1 LSIDPRPARHLG
13 ALAWLGLL
21 AAACVM
27 ILGGLGQTDLWDP
40 DEPRIAQVT
49 EEMRSGRHGASGWVL
64 LHLNREPYTEKPP
77 LYYWLVSLASAG
89 EERVDAVAARLP
101 SALAGIACVILGAAF
116 GARLLG
122 ARAGLLGAMLLLS
135 TWEFVYLA
143 RRAQFDVLLAL
154 LETLA
159 LVGFWRADRGIGS
172 RGWNAALFHGAMG
185 LAVLTKGPVGLLIP
199 MLVAATWLAWEG
211 RLREMRRA
219 VPLWGL
225 VLSLGPGL
233 AWLGVSAAL
242 APEGFLGETVG
253 TNLLGR
259 FFGGTS
265 HERPFYYYLYK
276 FPTENLPWSLLWP
289 LVAVVGWRRIFGPGA
304 DAERRRSWRF
314 LLAWVGASFVFFSLS
329 SGKRGLYL
337 LPAFP
342 AAALL
347 LADAL
352 LATVEARG
360 RVPTWLGRAAAG
372 LGALF
377 VLAGVGVAAWPIE
390 KADVPWTFAAAVIA
404 AVGGAALAWRALAHA
419 APALRLGAI
428 AVGAAGIELAAF
440 TLLFPAIDAEKSLRP
455 FGRAVASLT
464 APEEPV
470 GLVGSAQKTG
480 TFAYYTRRRIVPLDT
495 PAQVRSFVEGG
506 GRILITERED
516 LERLE
521 PAGPVV
527 LRAAEGGDEDH
538 FVAASPRDGGPGA
551 TSGGGSAS
559 HPSESPP

>member
-1 LSIDPRPARHLG
+1 VPLDPRPARRLG
-13 ALAWLGLL
+13 AGAWIGLL
-21 AAACVM
+21 AAAVVM

-40 DEPRIAQVT
+40 DEPRIAHVT

-89 EERVDAVAARLP
+89 QERVDAVAARLP
-101 SALAGIACVILGAAF
+101 SALAGIACVALAAAF

-122 ARAGLLGAMLLLS
+122 ARAGLLGAALLLT

-143 RRAQFDVLLAL
+143 RRAQFDVVLAL

-159 LVGFWRADRGIGS
+159 LVGLWRADRGLGRRS
-172 RGWNAALFHGAMG
+172 RNAALFHGAMG
-185 LAVLTKGPVGLLIP
+185 LAVLTKGPVGFLVP
-199 MLVAATWLAWEG
+199 MLVGTAWLAWEG
-211 RLREMRRA
+211 RLREMRR
-219 VPLWGL
+219 VLPGWGFL
-225 VLSLGPGL
+225 LSLGPGL
-233 AWLGVSAAL
+233 AWLGASTAL

-259 FFGGTS
+259 FFAGTS
-265 HERPFYYYLYK
+265 HERPFYYYLYQ
-276 FPTENLPWSLLWP
+276 FPMENLPWSLLWP
-289 LVAVVGWRRIFGPGA
+289 LVAWVGWRGVFGPGA
-304 DAERRRSWRF
+304 DPERRRSWRF

-352 LATVEARG
+352 LAELDARG
-360 RVPTWLGRAAAG
+360 RVPAWLGRAAAG

-390 KADVPWTFAAAVIA
+390 NAEVPWTFAAAVIA
-404 AVGGAALAWRALAHA
+404 AVGGAAAAWRFLAHA

-428 AVGAAGIELAAF
+428 AAGAAGIELAAF
-440 TLLFPAIDAEKSLRP
+440 TVLFPAIDAEKSLRP

-470 GLVGSAQKTG
+470 GLVGDAQKTG
-480 TFAYYTRRRIVPLDT
+480 TFAYYTERRIVPLDT
-495 PAQVRSFVEGG
+495 PAQVRGFVERG
-506 GRILITERED
+506 GRILITERD
-516 LERLE
+516 NLDRLE
-521 PAGPVV
+521 PVGPVV
-527 LRAAEGGDEDH
+527 LRAAEGSDEAH
-538 FVAASPRDGGPGA
+538 FVAASPRSALSGAPTPGKP
-551 TSGGGSAS
+551 AS
-559 HPSESPP
+559 EP

>member
-1 LSIDPRPARHLG
+1 VSLEPRPARRLG
-13 ALAWLGLL
+13 ALAGLGLL

-27 ILGGLGQTDLWDP
+27 ILGGIGQTDLWDP

-49 EEMRSGRHGASGWVL
+49 EEMRSGRHGPAGWVL

-89 EERVDAVAARLP
+89 EEGVDAVAARLP
-101 SALAGIACVILGAAF
+101 SALAGIACVLLAAAF

-122 ARAGLLGAMLLLS
+122 ARAGLLGGALLLT

-159 LVGFWRADRGIGS
+159 LVGFWRADRGLGS

-185 LAVLTKGPVGLLIP
+185 LAVLTKGPVGFLIP
-199 MLVAATWLAWEG
+199 MLVTATWLTWEG
-211 RLREMRRA
+211 RLRQMRRA

-225 VLSLGPGL
+225 ALSLGPGL
-233 AWLGVSAAL
+233 AWLGASAAL

-259 FFGGTS
+259 FFAGTS
-265 HERPFYYYLYK
+265 HERPFYYYVYQL
-276 FPTENLPWSLLWP
+276 PMENLPWSLLWP
-289 LVAVVGWRRIFGPGA
+289 LVAGVGWRRIFGPGA
-304 DAERRRSWRF
+304 DPERRRSWRF

-352 LATVEARG
+352 ISELDARG
-360 RVPTWLGRAAAG
+360 RVPDWLGRGAAA
-372 LGALF
+372 LGGLF
-377 VLAGVGVAAWPIE
+377 VVAGIGVAAWPIE
-390 KADVPWTFAAAVIA
+390 NADVPWTFAAAVIA

-428 AVGAAGIELAAF
+428 AAGAAGIELAAF
-440 TLLFPAIDAEKSLRP
+440 TVLFPALDAEKSLRP
-455 FGRAVASLT
+455 FGQAVASLT
-464 APEEPV
+464 AREEPV
-470 GLVGSAQKTG
+470 GLVGNAQKTG
-480 TFAYYTRRRIVPLDT
+480 TFAYYTQRRIVPLDT

-506 GRILITERED
+506 GRLLITERED
-516 LERLE
+516 LERLA

-527 LRAAEGGDEDH
+527 LRAAEGSDEDH
-538 FVAASPRDGGPGA
+538 FVAASPRDAAPGA
-551 TSGGGSAS
+551 TPGGGSAS
-559 HPSESPP
+559 HPAGPEP